1 MIISISP
8 NPFLDNIVIEGASS
22 SFRYS
27 IITMAGQQLISGI
40 SHYNSIDNLDQ
51 LLPGFYFLT
60 IRDDHQAMTFKIIK
74 K

>member
-1 MIISISP
+1 M
-8 NPFLDNIVIEGASS
+8 EGTSS

-27 IITMAGQQLISGI
+27 IATMAGQQLISGT
-40 SHYNSIDNLDQ
+40 SHHNSIDNLDQ

-60 IRDDHQAMTFKIIK
+60 IRDDHQAMTFKIVK